1 MRLPTSTLLQLA
13 ALTASFPALAA
24 PAQEPA
30 REVETSEEAEVSALE
45 PAREHVLEAIEKGRY
60 RGAVAFV
67 ERAGER
73 ELTLAAGEG
82 RPGIPMETDAI
93 FRIYSMTKPITAVAA
108 LVLVD
113 EEALALDAPVSRY
126 LPELEE
132 LEVLVEDRDA
142 RDGGATKRVACAR
155 PMTVRDLLTHTS
167 GLTYGFF
174 GRSEAD
180 RLMRRAGVLGPGV
193 TGETM
198 IERLATV
205 PLKYQPG
212 TRFEY
217 GVSSDVLGRV
227 VEVVSRKPLDRF
239 FEERIFGPLGMVDTG
254 FTVPE
259 TKRDRVA
266 ACHVRGSLGL
276 RRASRRE
283 ALDPRRTPT
292 FLSGGGGLFSTA
304 DDYMR
309 FCNMLLGDGALG
321 DVRILKEKTARE
333 MMSDQLDG
341 KPAPMLAFTGEAFG
355 YGLAVHDIARRT
367 GPKKGTVW
375 WGGIAG
381 TGFWVDRESRAVGVF
396 MIQNMNEDHH
406 AGAFRRAV
414 YGSIGR

>member
-1 MRLPTSTLLQLA
+1 MRFPTSTLLWFA
-13 ALTASFPALAA
+13 ALTAPFPALTARV
-24 PAQEPA
+24 QEPA
-30 REVETSEEAEVSALE
+30 ESADAPLEGEDLALE
-45 PAREHVLEAIEKGRY
+45 PARKHVLEAIDKGRY
-60 RGAVAFV
+60 RGAVALV

-82 RPGIPMETDAI
+82 QPGKPMETDAI

-108 LVLVD
+108 LLLVD
-113 EEALALDAPVSRY
+113 EERLALDAPVSRY
-126 LPELEE
+126 LPELED
-132 LEVLVEDRDA
+132 LEVLVEGRDA
-142 RDGGATKRVACAR
+142 KRVACAR

-180 RLMRRAGVLGPGV
+180 SLMLRANVLGRGV

-205 PLKYQPG
+205 PLKHQPG

-227 VEVVSRKPLDRF
+227 IEVVSEKPLDEF

-259 TKRDRVA
+259 AKRDRVA
-266 ACHVRGSLGL
+266 ACHVRGLRGL

-283 ALDPRRTPT
+283 ALDPKETPT

-304 DDYMR
+304 DDYLR

-321 DVRILKEKTARE
+321 DVRILKEATARA
-333 MMSDQLDG
+333 MMSDQLEG
-341 KPAPMLAFTGEAFG
+341 KPAPMLAHSGGAFG
-355 YGLAVHDIARRT
+355 YGLAVHDVTRRR

-381 TGFWVDRESRAVGVF
+381 TGFWVDRDSRAVGVF
-396 MIQNMNEDHH
+396 MIQNMNENQHSH
-406 AGAFRRAV
+406 AFRSAV
-414 YGSIGR
+414 YRSIGR